1 MTHTLLC
8 VCVWVENSIIQ
19 PWKVCESSEW
29 VNVWS
34 CVKADEDQIRQKD
47 WSSSSCFVLV
57 KQMHKSMCF
66 LLFPEYVLVSMDPC
80 LISGTVSFTVSTL
93 LRPVSISSPPT
104 STQPNTSSKSK
115 TTTHTALQ
123 PNIQQLML
131 TLYRSCQNSKKCVKY
146 VSRATG
152 EKSTHKTELPS

>member
-57 KQMHKSMCF
+57 KQMHKSICVF
-66 LLFPEYVLVSMDPC
+66 FSSLNTCWSLWIHVLFQALSLLLSALYCGQSAFPPC
-80 LISGTVSFTVSTL
+80 LQAHNQTKAQSPKPQHTQRYNQTYNNLCSLCIGLVKILKNVSNMFLAPQV
-93 LRPVSISSPPT
+93 
-104 STQPNTSSKSK
+104 
-115 TTTHTALQ
+115 
-123 PNIQQLML
+123 
-131 TLYRSCQNSKKCVKY
+131 
-146 VSRATG
+146 
-152 EKSTHKTELPS
+152 KSTHKTELPS